1 MAAETIRVYSG
12 RGAVTQ
18 LMLGIVCAAI
28 YGVAL
33 WATSFLPT
41 IPGVTWLR
49 PANMLSELFAVN
61 FGWIGALGIAF
72 GNSLSVL
79 LRGQFNPTILW
90 WVFPL
95 EFIATAM
102 VVYWGVTDPSLQ
114 HARQNRMAHLGGHR
128 PGVADG
134 LRAGVRPR
142 LPVGGRPAG
151 RVHDHRRDGHL
162 ERGHPGDCRRTRAVR
177 ALSTHRAHG
186 PVVGARPGQ
195 EQRAT
200 RVPGRAAQLRF
211 RPRNSVTPL

>member
-61 FGWIGALGIAF
+61 FGWIGALGVAF
-72 GNSLSVL
+72 GNSLSDL

-102 VVYWGVTDPSLQ
+102 VVYWGVTWT
-114 HARQNRMAHLGGHR
+114 
-128 PGVADG
+128 
-134 LRAGVRPR
+134 RATC
-142 LPVGGRPAG
+142 
-151 RVHDHRRDGHL
+151 HRRSWPSCAAELQAKNRRDSAGADRGLAL
-162 ERGHPGDCRRTRAVR
+162 EVLDRRLGAARYPT
-177 ALSTHRAHG
+177 
-186 PVVGARPGQ
+186 PVSAG
-195 EQRAT
+195 
-200 RVPGRAAQLRF
+200 
-211 RPRNSVTPL
+211 

>member
-61 FGWIGALGIAF
+61 FGWVGALGIAF
-72 GNSLSVL
+72 GNSLSDL
-79 LRGQFNPTILW
+79 LRGEFNPTLLW

-102 VVYWGVTDPSLQ
+102 VVYWGVTDPSLRSTRGKIEWLIWAVIVQ
-114 HARQNRMAHLGGHR
+114 GLLTGFGLAFGLAFLSAAVPQGLFVTI
-128 PGVADG
+128 GVTATLNDSIPSICSVFFHYTLFRRIFPLVLLRG
-134 LRAGVRPR
+134 LCP
-142 LPVGGRPAG
+142 
-151 RVHDHRRDGHL
+151 
-162 ERGHPGDCRRTRAVR
+162 
-177 ALSTHRAHG
+177 
-186 PVVGARPGQ
+186 
-195 EQRAT
+195 
-200 RVPGRAAQLRF
+200 
-211 RPRNSVTPL
+211 